1 MFEGM
6 HNYLTEES
14 PPCVQGIMGYMLAAH
29 SKERLPSPAVGS
41 YSMTDP
47 HTHSGNVAHR
57 EIYSH
62 KDPRIQGI
70 HIQGGC

>member
-6 HNYLTEES
+6 HSYLTEES
-14 PPCVQGIMGYMLAAH
+14 PPCVQGIMGYVLAAH

-47 HTHSGNVAHR
+47 HTL
-57 EIYSH
+57 
-62 KDPRIQGI
+62 RITLLFL
-70 HIQGGC
+70 

>member
-14 PPCVQGIMGYMLAAH
+14 PPCVQGIMGYVLAAH

-47 HTHSGNVAHR
+47 HTL
-57 EIYSH
+57 
-62 KDPRIQGI
+62 RITLFYF
-70 HIQGGC
+70 CEDTL